1 MTEKEQWE
9 RLALQLSGQNITI
22 TRLKIALEQQKA
34 ESAEQIKSIQALM
47 SRLDAAE
54 TEIAGLKAE
63 QRWSEIAVLKES
75 LIGIN
80 DKIDVLASGY
90 NKAIAVIKDIDSRL
104 KIIENE

>member
-9 RLALQLSGQNITI
+9 RLTLQLSGQNITI

-47 SRLDAAE
+47 SRLDTAE
-54 TEIAGLKAE
+54 TEISGLKAE
-63 QRWSEIAVLKES
+63 QCGAEIAVLKES

-80 DKIDVLASGY
+80 DKIDVLA
-90 NKAIAVIKDIDSRL
+90 ADITKLYRL
-104 KIIENE
+104 SKI